1 MAKNSARNRDF
12 KGCKLAIEHGADVNY
27 FEDGD
32 NPLHWAAFWGDR
44 AVTQVLLAAGA
55 DRQATN
61 KVENVCSL
69 QCVTSIDDTVW
80 SNRCSGCTED
90 GSH

>member
-44 AVTQVLLAAGA
+44 EIAQLLLEAVTHEQLLV
-55 DRQATN
+55 ATR
-61 KVENVCSL
+61 SY
-69 QCVTSIDDTVW
+69 
-80 SNRCSGCTED
+80 
-90 GSH
+90 